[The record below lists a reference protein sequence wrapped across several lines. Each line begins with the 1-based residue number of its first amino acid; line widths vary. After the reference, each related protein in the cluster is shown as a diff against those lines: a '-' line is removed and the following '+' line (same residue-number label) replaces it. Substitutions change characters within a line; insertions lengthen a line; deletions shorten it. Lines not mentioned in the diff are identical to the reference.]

1 MKIAFEYQKQFA
13 DPRDKVVPSSMEE
26 SLKNYNMHCP
36 DIVVLL
42 TRLLIKTHKPATLR
56 NTFIRLLPPYKAIT
70 RIRNSADQQ
79 QVTRSGNKQFLKI
92 RLESYQLYLAGLWT
106 VMLLKR
112 NLYFDFCTVRGKRKQ
127 SLQLYPCTHANW
139 GYVLSQYVFW
149 TRYSMS
155 TFAHLMMDANWVRP
169 EIKDMT
175 CNYPKNTK
183 VSVDKE

>member
-1 MKIAFEYQKQFA
+1 MEIAFEYQKQFA

-92 RLESYQLYLAGLWT
+92 RLESYQLYLAGL
-106 VMLLKR
+106 
-112 NLYFDFCTVRGKRKQ
+112 
-127 SLQLYPCTHANW
+127 
-139 GYVLSQYVFW
+139 
-149 TRYSMS
+149 
-155 TFAHLMMDANWVRP
+155 
-169 EIKDMT
+169 
-175 CNYPKNTK
+175 
-183 VSVDKE
+183 